1 MNYGDS
7 NINRTS
13 NADNSNGSMD
23 VSDILYAIK
32 YFKL

>member
-1 MNYGDS
+1 MED
-7 NINRTS
+7 INRTS
-13 NADNSNGSMD
+13 NNNSSNGSMD